1 MKFIEEISSL
11 FVSASSLQQ
20 CFFEHH
26 IKMWPQA
33 DSLTE
38 SNKEV
43 KNAAS
48 GFSTVGRALDY
59 CGVYYKHITIV
70 MPIV

>member
-1 MKFIEEISSL
+1 MPQFGASL
-11 FVSASSLQQ
+11 PNCGK